1 MLRQELPQ
9 ISFRILGSQFSS
21 LNYLGE
27 NSFHIFFKTPIRKTY
42 QNQIRL
48 PLYLAY
54 GVDVSY
60 APSLI
65 SDGSL
70 MAASNALADS
80 YPLASTGRGE
90 LLPF

>member
-1 MLRQELPQ
+1 M
-9 ISFRILGSQFSS
+9 
-21 LNYLGE
+21 
-27 NSFHIFFKTPIRKTY
+27 
-42 QNQIRL
+42 
-48 PLYLAY
+48 YLAY

>member
-9 ISFRILGSQFSS
+9 ISFRVSAPQFSS
-21 LNYLGE
+21 LNYLGD

-48 PLYLAY
+48 PLCQPY
-54 GVDVSY
+54 GVNVSY
-60 APSLI
+60 ATSLI
-65 SDGSL
+65 SDGTL
-70 MAASNALADS
+70 MAASNVLADS